1 MPVRI
6 ATIDD
11 VRAAAEVIDQHIT
24 PAPLVRSYALEQA
37 LGLDASRHVWLKDY
51 GWTPVGSFKLREGVL
66 VNAVTPAGS
75 AE

>member
-37 LGLDASRHVWLKDY
+37 LGLDASRHVWLKD
-51 GWTPVGSFKLREGVL
+51 
-66 VNAVTPAGS
+66 
-75 AE
+75 